1 MPMDDFKERLL
12 IFIRGHL
19 GISVRKFEE
28 SCGITNGTI
37 GSIKGQGPTASVI
50 SKISDTYRELSMD
63 WLFRGTGE
71 MIIKDTPPPHP
82 APVYRIHVE
91 NWEEL
96 VELINKGRDE

>member
-1 MPMDDFKERLL
+1 MNDFKERLL
-12 IFIRGHL
+12 LFIREYL

-37 GSIKGQGPTASVI
+37 GSIKGQGPTASVL

-71 MIIKDTPPPHP
+71 MLTKNTPPPSSDSVHTIR
-82 APVYRIHVE
+82 VD

-96 VELINKGRDE
+96 VKLLKINRDE